1 MAPRVA
7 LILLLALT
15 LAACGPAREP
25 TYGVAKTK
33 SCLLEKGAKV
43 GPPPPDDFVASTATG
58 GALHAALPANQVT
71 IAFGETTDDGD
82 QIEKAYVRFHSKNV
96 GISDILKR
104 YSNAV
109 LLWKQHPEQSDLDT
123 VTSCLE

>member
-7 LILLLALT
+7 LLWLLALT

-25 TYGVAKTK
+25 TYDVEKTR

-43 GPPPPDDFVASTATG
+43 GGRLDFVASTATG
-58 GALHAALPANQVT
+58 GAFHATLPANELTV
-71 IAFGETTDDGD
+71 AFGETTSDAE

-109 LLWKQHPEQSDLDT
+109 LLWKQHPEQADLDT

>member
-1 MAPRVA
+1 MARRVA
-7 LILLLALT
+7 LLLLLALT

-25 TYGVAKTK
+25 TYDVEKTK
-33 SCLLEKGAKV
+33 SCLAEKGAKV
-43 GPPPPDDFVASTATG
+43 GGRLDFVASTATG
-58 GALHAALPANQVT
+58 GAFHVTLPANELT
-71 IAFGETTDDGD
+71 IAFGETTSDAE

-123 VTSCLE
+123 VTSCLK

>member
-1 MAPRVA
+1 MARRVV
-7 LILLLALT
+7 LLSLLALT

-25 TYGVAKTK
+25 TYDVETTK

-43 GPPPPDDFVASTATG
+43 GGRLDFVASTATG
-58 GALHAALPANQVT
+58 GAFHVTLPANELT
-71 IAFGETTDDGD
+71 IAFGETTSDAE

>member
-1 MAPRVA
+1 MARRVA
-7 LILLLALT
+7 LLLLLALT

-25 TYGVAKTK
+25 TYDVGKTK

-43 GPPPPDDFVASTATG
+43 GGRLDFVASTATG
-58 GALHAALPANQVT
+58 GAFHSTLPANELT
-71 IAFGETTDDGD
+71 IAFGETTSDAE

-109 LLWKQHPEQSDLDT
+109 LLWKQHPEQTDLDT
-123 VTSCLE
+123 VTSCLK